1 MEKTIIKTTKK
12 KIIKIIKKNK
22 MTMKVLSII
31 ITLKAKQQ
39 INKMKEN
46 LSILKVLNKSKNP
59 LLKTVILLILNKIKI
74 KIKIKIIIIIII
86 IILSY
91 NSMLK
96 MSFLEVKVSI
106 I

>member
-1 MEKTIIKTTKK
+1 MEKTTIKTTKK

-22 MTMKVLSII
+22 MTTKVLSII
-31 ITLKAKQQ
+31 ITQKAKQQ
-39 INKMKEN
+39 INKMIEN

-74 KIKIKIIIIIII
+74 II

>member
-31 ITLKAKQQ
+31 ITQKAKQQ

-59 LLKTVILLILNKIKI
+59 LLKTVILLILNKI
-74 KIKIKIIIIIII
+74 IIII